1 MSNESRKPW
10 FWRFRIGGIPV
21 LFLPSHWAG
30 VLLAL
35 GLVIAVMGCLYAYP
49 VLGILP
55 AHPDFFL
62 FSAAIFCAALVI
74 VAIKRS
80 EDY

>member
-1 MSNESRKPW
+1 
-10 FWRFRIGGIPV
+10 
-21 LFLPSHWAG
+21 
-30 VLLAL
+30 LLAL